1 MISYY
6 LQHQQRDQTN
16 SLENKMRFAEERI
29 MNEMSSGLNQQSKI
43 SSETNVQENASQN
56 NEKPLE
62 FDDGKHESYLAD
74 RVTAFARW
82 QGKLST
88 SILSEFITTVGN
100 ISNAIFD
107 KYFQRL
113 SNKY

>member
-16 SLENKMRFAEERI
+16 SLGNKMRFVEERI
-29 MNEMSSGLNQQSKI
+29 MNEMSSGSNQQSKN
-43 SSETNVQENASQN
+43 ETNVQENTPQN

-62 FDDGKHESYLAD
+62 FDDGKHESYLSD

-82 QGKLST
+82 QGKVST
-88 SILSEFITTVGN
+88 SILSEFVAKVGN
-100 ISNAIFD
+100 TSNAIFD
-107 KYFQRL
+107 KHFQRL
-113 SNKY
+113 